1 MANLTIRTNKAT
13 ATTFFAGKMRAS
25 AIALCAKYDGTA
37 EIVDTKDGKR
47 YRFAFKDNT
56 CARKFAAD
64 FEKAY
69 TEATASKPAPTH
81 TPAPAPK
88 KPSKKA
94 APSPTEKKSPKK
106 GKGKAVD
113 FSKFTGTKSEKNKA
127 LHKYLVGMGIADSR
141 TPEYTSVWNARPWAK

>member
-1 MANLTIRTNKAT
+1 MANLTIRANKAT

-25 AIALCAKYDGTA
+25 AIELCAKYDGTS
-37 EIVDTKDGKR
+37 EIVDTKNGKR
-47 YRFAFKDNT
+47 YRFTFKDNA

-69 TEATASKPAPTH
+69 EKAVASKPAPARKPAVVGGIS
-81 TPAPAPK
+81 TPYAPK
-88 KPSKKA
+88 K
-94 APSPTEKKSPKK
+94 TPKQ